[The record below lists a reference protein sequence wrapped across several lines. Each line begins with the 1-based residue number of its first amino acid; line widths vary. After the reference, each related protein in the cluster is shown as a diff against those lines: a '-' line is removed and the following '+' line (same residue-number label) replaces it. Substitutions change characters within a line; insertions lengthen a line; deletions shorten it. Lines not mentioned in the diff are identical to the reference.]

1 MTVTIIAASVAILAG
16 SALYFA
22 ILLVIRAWLEH
33 RIQKDALVLLQ
44 RDPELLENPERLRA
58 ALAETTRALQP
69 SQRILTPLTGVFV
82 ALIGAGA
89 WAWGANIRVGQLAV
103 GLYVGGQACVALGLV
118 CILMSMALRRI
129 QRADH

>member
-22 ILLVIRAWLEH
+22 LLLVIRAWLEH
-33 RIQKDALVLLQ
+33 RIQKDVLALL
-44 RDPELLENPERLRA
+44 RRNPELLETPERLRA
-58 ALAETTRALQP
+58 ALAEATGALRP
-69 SQRILTPLTGVFV
+69 LRRTLTPLTGTLI

-89 WAWGANIRVGQLAV
+89 WAWGANARVGQLAV
-103 GLYVGGQACVALGLV
+103 GLYFGGQACVALGLV

>member
-22 ILLVIRAWLEH
+22 MLLVVRAWLEH
-33 RIQKDALVLLQ
+33 RIQKDVLALL
-44 RDPELLENPERLRA
+44 RRNPELLETPERLRA
-58 ALAETTRALQP
+58 ALAEATGALRP
-69 SQRILTPLTGVFV
+69 SRRILTPLTGAFV

-89 WAWGANIRVGQLAV
+89 WAWGASARVGQLAV
-103 GLYVGGQACVALGLV
+103 GLHLGGQACVALGLV
-118 CILMSMALRRI
+118 CILLSMALRRI